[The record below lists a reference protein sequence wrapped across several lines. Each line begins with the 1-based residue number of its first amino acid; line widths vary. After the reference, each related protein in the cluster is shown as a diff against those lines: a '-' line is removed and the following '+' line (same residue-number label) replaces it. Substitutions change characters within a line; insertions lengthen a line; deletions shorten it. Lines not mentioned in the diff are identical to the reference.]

1 MSAPEVIPIDRL
13 ECTAAPWSWAFTR
26 DRRAEID
33 AFFAAQQRA
42 NPALWNGR
50 LLLMHEIAVAERT
63 LRASFFE
70 TDYAS
75 MIAGIE
81 WGVIGQEVLASFGA
95 AALLSSDRA
104 FMTGRMAKHTR
115 NAGMIC
121 FPSGSLEPADVAGGN
136 AVNVE
141 ACVRRELEEETGLT
155 PNDYQCDLGWYAVHS
170 GPRMPLFKIVRSS
183 ESSGILRDRILA
195 NLAKQER
202 PEFSEIYLVRDAHD
216 LHAAMPSWMIVFLNF
231 ILQSQR

>member
-13 ECTAAPWSWAFTR
+13 ECSTAQWSWAFTR

-33 AFFAAQQRA
+33 TFFAAQQRA

-50 LLLMHEIAVAERT
+50 LLLMHQIAVTERT

-81 WGVIGQEVLASFGA
+81 WGVIGQEVLAGFGA
-95 AALLSSDRA
+95 AALLSSDRV
-104 FMTGRMAKHTR
+104 FITGLMANHTR

-121 FPSGSLEPADVAGGN
+121 FPSGSLEPADVTGGN
-136 AVNVE
+136 GVNVE

-155 PNDYQCDLGWYAVHS
+155 LNDYQCDPGWYAVRT
-170 GPRMPLFKIVRSS
+170 GPRLPLFKIVRSS

-195 NLAKQER
+195 NLANQER
-202 PEFSEIYLVRDAHD
+202 PEFSEIYFVRDDSD
-216 LHAAMPSWMIVFLNF
+216 LHAAMPDWMTAFLNF
-231 ILQSQR
+231 VWHSQP

>member
-1 MSAPEVIPIDRL
+1 MSSAKVISIDRL
-13 ECTAAPWSWAFTR
+13 ECTAAPWSWTFTR
-26 DRRAEID
+26 DRSAEID

-50 LLLMHEIAVAERT
+50 LLLMHEIAVVART

-81 WGVIGQEVLASFGA
+81 WGVIGQEVLAGFGA
-95 AALLSSDRA
+95 AALLSSDRV
-104 FMTGRMAKHTR
+104 FITGLMANHTR

-121 FPSGSLEPADVAGGN
+121 FPSGSLEPADVTGGN
-136 AVNVE
+136 GVNVE

-155 PNDYQCDLGWYAVHS
+155 QNDYRCDPGWYGINA
-170 GPRMPLFKIVRSS
+170 GQRFPLFKIVRSNETAS
-183 ESSGILRDRILA
+183 ILRDRILA
-195 NLAKQER
+195 NLANQER

-231 ILQSQR
+231 ILQS